1 VDSEGFVATEK
12 QFEFFKSLYAEE
24 TAREGQLQE
33 HAKAYLSLATLYSA
47 FVLFV
52 VDKLKPD
59 SIANRSVFIAAI
71 ACMLGSFLLSLFA
84 TKVSNYE
91 AVNEPQDIIEQF
103 GDAPMSDEEFFDL
116 RIADYAVA
124 CERNSQVN
132 DKKAFQLVVAA
143 YLLLAGIALQAC
155 YLIIRT

>member
-1 VDSEGFVATEK
+1 
-12 QFEFFKSLYAEE
+12 
-24 TAREGQLQE
+24 
-33 HAKAYLSLATLYSA
+33 
-47 FVLFV
+47 
-52 VDKLKPD
+52 
-59 SIANRSVFIAAI
+59 
-71 ACMLGSFLLSLFA
+71 MLGSFLLSLFA